1 MKLNNKQNK
10 IHSNFPCYNGSA
22 ANISKGAIT
31 MDYAHSTT
39 TKVVRKLGK
48 HLTLDERGQIQ
59 ALHREGFSLRAIA
72 ARVGCSHT
80 AIHYELKRGTPERQ
94 AARGRSPEYTA
105 NRGQQAYLAHR
116 KSSKRPYKIDGE
128 VCAPCLR
135 WMTEKIR
142 KDKWLIDMCVGDVMA
157 NKRFDEEG
165 ILILS
170 RTVDKFLTRKRTLKK
185 SQPWS
190 HRTVAVS
197 PSEEAPPPF
206 AEQIRRLF
214 Q

>member
-142 KDKWLIDMCVGDVMA
+142 KDKWLIDMCVAGM
-157 NKRFDEEG
+157 
-165 ILILS
+165 S
-170 RTVDKFLTRKRTLKK
+170 WRTNGSTRKA
-185 SQPWS
+185 S
-190 HRTVAVS
+190 
-197 PSEEAPPPF
+197 
-206 AEQIRRLF
+206 
-214 Q
+214 